1 MVGAGVLDP
10 GARAELIEGRVL
22 DMAPAGRR
30 HVLCVDRLI
39 ALLAPAVEGR
49 AVVCA
54 YQPIHLDER
63 SEPRPDLVVA
73 RQCPDRLQAGGPQA
87 GSVLRVVEVLAVIEV
102 LLVIEVVDA
111 SLAGEIEGRCLLYAR
126 GGVEELWMVDLDREE
141 VAVMRRPSPEGY
153 RQLRR
158 SRPGE
163 VLELPGLAGITVA
176 VDLAV
181 AEPACS

>member
-10 GARAELIEGRVL
+10 GARVELIEGRIL
-22 DMAPAGRR
+22 DMVPAGRR
-30 HVLCVDRLI
+30 HRSCVDRLI
-39 ALLAPAVEGR
+39 ALVAAAVGDQ

-63 SEPRPDLVVA
+63 SAPHPDLVVA
-73 RQCPDRLQAGGPQA
+73 RQCLDRLQAGGPQA
-87 GSVLRVVEVLAVIEV
+87 SSLPVTEV

-111 SLAGEIEGRCLLYAR
+111 SLAGELEARCLLYAR

-163 VLELPGLAGITVA
+163 VLELPGLDGVTVA